1 MKEIRYTLLSDGSS
15 DKALLPIL
23 SWLLY
28 QHCPEYAIQSQ
39 WADLGRLP
47 KPPKQLPEKIKKT
60 VEIYLC
66 DLLFVHRDAEG
77 ISGEKRTDE
86 IRRALAG
93 LTHPPAV
100 CVVPVRMTEAWLLSD
115 EIAIRKA
122 ASNPNGRQPLQLP
135 AMNNIEKLPNPK
147 LILHD
152 LLRLA
157 SGTSSKR
164 RLKRL
169 AVNRFASRVT
179 KFTSS
184 FALLREL
191 AAFRNLEEELLEII
205 ADQEWSKK

>member
-1 MKEIRYTLLSDGSS
+1 MKEIRYALLSDGSS

-23 SWLLY
+23 SWLLH

-47 KPPKQLPEKIKKT
+47 RPPKKLPEKIKKS

-66 DLLFVHRDAEG
+66 DLLFIHRDAER
-77 ISGEKRTDE
+77 ISGEKRADE
-86 IRRALAG
+86 IRLAFAD
-93 LTHPPAV
+93 LAHPPAV
-100 CVVPVRMTEAWLLSD
+100 CVVPVRMMEAWLLSD
-115 EIAIRKA
+115 ETAIRKA

-135 AMNNIEKLPNPK
+135 AMKNIEKLPNPK

-157 SGTSSKR
+157 SGTTSKR

-169 AVNRFASRVT
+169 AVNRLASRVT
-179 KFTSS
+179 TCTSS

-191 AAFRNLEEELLEII
+191 AAFRNLEKELLEII
-205 ADQEWSKK
+205 ADQNWNF